1 MGSPTLSSKG
11 TIVLVS
17 KQASS
22 QKTVLCW
29 CGSGQPYGECH
40 RDRDKQIPLK
50 SYEIDAEFRKAFA
63 KKYCLHPQSSSS
75 NCSQQI
81 VKAHSVSASSNL
93 KNFAEDGHVLRF
105 YYPPKAPV
113 EARGRVAAQSIGIN
127 NASTFTGFCKLH
139 DSQTFSRIDQPIQL
153 LTPEHC
159 FLLAYRA
166 LCQVVF
172 TKAASFAASP
182 TLRQLDRGTPS
193 AVQQAHQ
200 QFCSDREFSIMA
212 GLEDL
217 HRDKADF
224 DRHFLNC
231 NFETIS
237 YYILELDHAP
247 QIACSIAFPPEFDF
261 DGNQLQVL
269 ENPDIH
275 VDMCTC
281 SIIATQR
288 GGAIVFSWL
297 KETTGASRRL
307 VESLDRLKPH
317 LQPSAIVRLVFECGE
332 NVFFSKAWWN
342 GLDLKTQRMIEDRA
356 NSLWCKPPGNLLDD
370 GCRPVLW
377 SVVSKSASSN
387 LKIDSSRL

>member
-1 MGSPTLSSKG
+1 MGSTKLSSKG

-29 CGSGQPYGECH
+29 CGSGQPYIECH

-50 SYEIDAEFRKAFA
+50 SYEIDAGFREAFSQ
-63 KKYCLHPQSSSS
+63 KYCLHPQSSAST
-75 NCSQQI
+75 CSQKI
-81 VKAHSVSASSNL
+81 VRAHSVSVSSNL
-93 KNFAEDGHVLRF
+93 KTIAEDGHVLRF
-105 YYPPKAPV
+105 YYPPKAPL
-113 EARGRVAAQSIGIN
+113 EARGRVTPQSIGVN
-127 NASTFTGFCKLH
+127 KASTFTGFCKLH
-139 DSQTFSRIDQPIQL
+139 DSQTFARIDQPIDRFM
-153 LTPEHC
+153 PEHC
-159 FLLAYRA
+159 FLVAYRA
-166 LCQVVF
+166 LCQVIF
-172 TKAASFAASP
+172 TKAASSAASP

-193 AVQQAHQ
+193 PIQRAHQ
-200 QFCSDREFSIMA
+200 QSCSDREFSIMV
-212 GLEDL
+212 GLQDL

-224 DRHFLNC
+224 DRHFLSC

-247 QIACSIAFPPEFDF
+247 QIVCSVAFPPEFDF

-281 SIIATQR
+281 SIIATPR
-288 GGAIVFSWL
+288 GGAIVFAWL

-307 VESLDRLKPH
+307 IESLDRLKLH
-317 LQPSAIVRLVFECGE
+317 LRPSAIVRLVFECGE
-332 NVFFSKAWWN
+332 NVFFSKAWWS
-342 GLDLKTQRMIEDRA
+342 GLAPKTQRMVEDRA
-356 NSLWCKPPGNLLDD
+356 NSLWHKTPGNLLDD

-377 SVVSKSASSN
+377 SVVSKSASFN
-387 LKIDSSRL
+387 LEIDSSRL